1 MKTIEIS
8 QKLRKELQKELKPDR
23 FDHTLGV
30 AYTSANMAF
39 IYGADVQKALIAG
52 MLHDCAKCLTHEE
65 QVKICEK
72 NNIEM
77 TEVERKNHS
86 LLHAKV
92 GVYLARKKY
101 NIYDPEILD
110 AIRWHTTGRED
121 MSLLE
126 KIVYIADFI
135 EPNRRELED
144 MEAIRKEAFTD
155 IDYCLAHILHNSVI
169 YLKTIGKECDDAT
182 MNAYDYYKKY
192 YLNKKWGKNGRFKCI
207 KKNGSNG
214 CRCFGR

>member
-1 MKTIEIS
+1 MRTIEIS

-30 AYTSANMAF
+30 AYTAASMAF
-39 IYGADVQKALIAG
+39 VHGADVQKALIAG
-52 MLHDCAKCLTHEE
+52 MLHDCAKCMTHEE
-65 QVKICEK
+65 HVKICEK
-72 NNIEM
+72 NKIDM
-77 TEVERKNHS
+77 TDVERRNHS

-92 GVYLARKKY
+92 GVYIARTKY
-101 NIYDPEILD
+101 DIYDTEILD

-135 EPNRRELED
+135 EPNRRQLED
-144 MEAIRKEAFTD
+144 MDLIRKEAFTD
-155 IDYCLAHILHNSVI
+155 IDLCLAHILHNSVV

-182 MNAYDYYKKY
+182 MDAYEYYKKFY
-192 YLNKKWGKNGRFKCI
+192 I
-207 KKNGSNG
+207 KK
-214 CRCFGR
+214 

>member
-8 QKLRKELQKELKPDR
+8 QSLRKELEKSLKPDR

-30 AYTSANMAF
+30 AYTSASMAF
-39 IYGADVQKALIAG
+39 VYGADVQKALIAG
-52 MLHDCAKCLTHEE
+52 MLHDCAKCMSHEE

-72 NNIEM
+72 NKIDI
-77 TEVERKNHS
+77 TEVERRNHS

-92 GVYLARKKY
+92 GMYLAKTKY
-101 NIYDPEILD
+101 DIDDKDVLN

-135 EPNRRELED
+135 EPNRKQLED
-144 MEAIRKEAFTD
+144 MDVIRKEAFTD
-155 IDYCLAHILHNSVI
+155 IDRCLAHILHNSVI

-182 MNAYDYYKKY
+182 MKAYEYYKNY
-192 YLNKKWGKNGRFKCI
+192 YKA
-207 KKNGSNG
+207 
-214 CRCFGR
+214 